1 MAKAASQVVTLAT
14 ARVELL
20 VPFIE
25 APVAWLQ
32 ASAPLEVGGRPIRAC
47 CAELAQVQGRGEVP
61 LPGRRHERG
70 GGCTWRSISG
80 RFSAPGRLRHREVWM
95 TPIPA
100 TCTSLARALKS
111 AGIIFPRTCLL
122 IINLA
127 LVLSGPF
134 RRVMVVSSH
143 SWLKCLEGILSVGR
157 SGCGACCTVVPTIV
171 PR

>member
-70 GGCTWRSISG
+70 GGSTRRSISG
-80 RFSAPGRLRHREVWM
+80 
-95 TPIPA
+95 
-100 TCTSLARALKS
+100 
-111 AGIIFPRTCLL
+111 
-122 IINLA
+122 
-127 LVLSGPF
+127 
-134 RRVMVVSSH
+134 
-143 SWLKCLEGILSVGR
+143 
-157 SGCGACCTVVPTIV
+157 
-171 PR
+171 